1 MSFEGVRLV
10 EVEVHTGDKPLIVD
24 GVQALFQMF
33 DAFKELQESGGIEDG
48 CIPFVR
54 VG

>member
-1 MSFEGVRLV
+1 MSFEGIKLV
-10 EVEVHTGDKPLIVD
+10 EVEVSTGDEPLIVD
-24 GVQALFQMF
+24 GVQALFQMY
-33 DAFKELQESGGIEDG
+33 DAIKELQESGGVEDG